1 MNYEEKIRKKLE
13 KLNLSYDK
21 YSLVELNNKKYIG
34 FFYIKK
40 LNIY

>member
-1 MNYEEKIRKKLE
+1 MKKIRKKLE

-21 YSLVELNNKKYIG
+21 YSLLNSITKIYC
-34 FFYIKK
+34 FFLYKKK